1 MASVVRDLMNYIHRT
16 IILATVV
23 AAFSASVLHA
33 EESVL
38 CQESIKDCFVS
49 ANDQRDSCLQTV
61 ATHATCTGSELGTL
75 VTKRSQFSSI
85 KQITQDQGPA
95 FLGPQIFDRRC
106 VANFDTAWSAA
117 LVKGSLSTETIASL
131 TATLD
136 ECVTADVQ
144 SIPHP

>member
-1 MASVVRDLMNYIHRT
+1 MGSVVRDLMNYIHRT
-16 IILATVV
+16 IIIATVV
-23 AAFSASVLHA
+23 AGFSASVLHA
-33 EESVL
+33 EDSVS

-75 VTKRSQFSSI
+75 VTKRSQFPSI
-85 KQITQDQGPA
+85 KQNIQDQGPA
-95 FLGPQIFDRRC
+95 FLGPQILDRRC

-117 LVKGSLSTETIASL
+117 LVKGSLSTETVTSL
-131 TATLD
+131 TAALD
-136 ECVTADVQ
+136 ECVASDVP